1 MTTKNLTC
9 IVCPVGCSLE
19 VTIDDGKV
27 VSVTGNTCKRGE
39 DYAIS
44 ECTNPV
50 RTVTTTI
57 KTTEGVCVPVKTSK
71 PIPKGEMLTLMKLI
85 ANVNISLPIKIGDV
99 IIKDVYG
106 ADVVATKTVLG

>member
-1 MTTKNLTC
+1 MKRNLTC
-9 IVCPVGCSLE
+9 IVCPLGCPLE
-19 VTIDDGKV
+19 VTLEDGKV

-39 DYAIS
+39 NYAVS

-71 PIPKGEMLTLMKLI
+71 PIPKGEMLNLMDVISKTK
-85 ANVNISLPIKIGDV
+85 ISLPINVGDV

-106 ADVVATKTVLG
+106 ADVVATKTVLE